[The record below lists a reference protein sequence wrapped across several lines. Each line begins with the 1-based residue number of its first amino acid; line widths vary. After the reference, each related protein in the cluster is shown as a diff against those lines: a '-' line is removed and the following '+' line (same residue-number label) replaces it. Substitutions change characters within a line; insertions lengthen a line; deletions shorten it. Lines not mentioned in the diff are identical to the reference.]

1 MSHQAGEQPGSSAPS
16 NNTAETAVITLYRQ
30 LLDAWNRRNAGDY
43 AALFDDEAH
52 VIGFD
57 GSLMYGP
64 AEIETTIGQIFADH
78 PTAAYVG
85 KVRGVRFLSPE
96 IAILRAVVG
105 MVPPGQT
112 DLNPAVN
119 AIQSL
124 VALQQHGRWRIALF
138 QNTPAQFHG
147 RPELSQALTDELR
160 QLL

>member
-1 MSHQAGEQPGSSAPS
+1 VSYQTATGASPASGG
-16 NNTAETAVITLYRQ
+16 TAETAIAALYQQ

-43 AALFDDEAH
+43 AALFDEDAN
-52 VIGFD
+52 VVGFD
-57 GSLMYGP
+57 GSLMNGP
-64 AEIETTIGQIFADH
+64 AEIETTIGRIFADH

-85 KVRGVRFLSPE
+85 KVRDVRFLSTE

-105 MVPPGQT
+105 MVPPGQS

-119 AIQSL
+119 AIQTL
-124 VALQQHGRWRIALF
+124 VTVKRDGRWRITLF

>member
-1 MSHQAGEQPGSSAPS
+1 MSYQTDKQPGSSLPS
-16 NNTAETAVITLYRQ
+16 NNTAEAAIITLYQQ
-30 LLDAWNRRNAGDY
+30 LLDAWNRRNAGNY
-43 AALFDDEAH
+43 AALFDEEAH
-52 VIGFD
+52 IIGFD
-57 GSLMYGP
+57 GSLMHGP
-64 AEIETTIGQIFADH
+64 VEIETTIGQIFADH

-105 MVPPGQT
+105 MTPPGQS
-112 DLNPAVN
+112 DLNPAAN
-119 AIQSL
+119 AIQTL
-124 VALQQHGRWRIALF
+124 VAVRQDGRWRITLF